1 MMKLL
6 SGCNKKATAR
16 ATSPGSPILPR
27 GCILRLAFSEVSLFH
42 NFSVRGVLVCRGQ
55 TSMAQLYWLTQP
67 HGKGHLQQL
76 SLLDHNLQEQSSATL
91 TRPGATALTLMLWLA
106 YVLAAPIIRP
116 DTAPLAAAMPSCW

>member
-42 NFSVRGVLVCRGQ
+42 NFSVRGVLVCRGR
-55 TSMAQLYWLTQP
+55 SLVAQLQKQP
-67 HGKGHLQQL
+67 NKIKG
-76 SLLDHNLQEQSSATL
+76 SSNSSAHLIMSCKSTAVQDS
-91 TRPGATALTLMLWLA
+91 PGRELLH
-106 YVLAAPIIRP
+106 
-116 DTAPLAAAMPSCW
+116 